1 MIDNLKIYLINTS
14 VFLISLSKA
23 EAGLKV
29 LLLLLSIIYT
39 SIKII
44 DWLKKRKNETE

>member
-1 MIDNLKIYLINTS
+1 MIDNFKIYILNTS
-14 VFLISLSKA
+14 VFIISLSKI

-44 DWLKKRKNETE
+44 DWFKKKKNERD